1 MQTILTIDD
10 SIIALTARK
19 KLLERAGYL
28 VLTATDGAQGL
39 AIFHSQPVDLILMD
53 YYVPGCGSEIRQR
66 MKSARP
72 HTPLVILSGAI
83 ELPEDMSNVDLFLSK
98 LERPETL
105 LTKIAELLEPPHR
118 QAA

>member
-1 MQTILTIDD
+1 MQTILLID

-19 KLLERAGYL
+19 KLLERVGYV
-28 VLTATDGAQGL
+28 VLTATDGERAW

-53 YYVPGCGSEIRQR
+53 HYVPGCSSEIRQR
-66 MKSARP
+66 MKAARP
-72 HTPLVILSGAI
+72 RAPLVILSGAI

-98 LERPETL
+98 LDGPETL
-105 LTKIAELLEPPHR
+105 LAKIAELLQSPHR